1 MNRCRRFLQ
10 GVGGGQGKRLKL
22 SVDFLKKTVCNLV
35 ILPFEN
41 LKF

>member
-1 MNRCRRFLQ
+1 MNCCSRLLQ

-22 SVDFLKKTVCNLV
+22 SVDFLKTACNL
-35 ILPFEN
+35 LTLLLKS